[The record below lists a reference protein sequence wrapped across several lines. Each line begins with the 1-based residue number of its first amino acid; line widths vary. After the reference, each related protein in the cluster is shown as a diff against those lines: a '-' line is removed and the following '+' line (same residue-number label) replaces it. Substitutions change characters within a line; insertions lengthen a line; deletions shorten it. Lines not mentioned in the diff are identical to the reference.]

1 MPPPAPSPAAVPAHR
16 PPPPAP
22 APDGRPL
29 TQLLHDWQAGDRQ
42 ALRQLL
48 AWVQGELLR
57 LAQSRL
63 RGQDSPSLAAEDL
76 LQEALVK
83 LMARPPDWQ
92 DRQHFFATVSLVM
105 RQVLVDHARSR
116 LAAKR
121 AGGASW
127 QLVDWTLG
135 DLGEEAQTADLLTL
149 DRLLQQLEREDE
161 RAAQVVQLTYFV
173 GLERE
178 EIASVMALSVAT
190 VDREL
195 RHARAW
201 LSAGLGRSSL
211 EA

>member
-1 MPPPAPSPAAVPAHR
+1 M
-16 PPPPAP
+16 
-22 APDGRPL
+22 
-29 TQLLHDWQAGDRQ
+29 
-42 ALRQLL
+42 
-48 AWVQGELLR
+48 QGELLR

-63 RGQDSPSLAAEDL
+63 RGQDSPSLATEDL

-121 AGGASW
+121 AGGAGW

>member
-1 MPPPAPSPAAVPAHR
+1 
-16 PPPPAP
+16 
-22 APDGRPL
+22 
-29 TQLLHDWQAGDRQ
+29 LLQNWQAGDGQ

-63 RGQDSPSLAAEDL
+63 RGHDSPSLAAEDL

-83 LMARPPDWQ
+83 LMARPPDWH

-105 RQVLVDHARSR
+105 RQVLVDHARNR
-116 LAAKR
+116 MAAKR
-121 AGGASW
+121 AGGAGW
-127 QLVDWTLG
+127 RLVDWTLG
-135 DLGEEAQTADLLTL
+135 ELGEPGEEAQTADLLTL
-149 DRLLQQLEREDE
+149 DRLLQQLEVEDA

>member
-1 MPPPAPSPAAVPAHR
+1 MKPSAPVPDAATPAPPADP
-16 PPPPAP
+16 
-22 APDGRPL
+22 RPL
-29 TQLLHDWQAGDRQ
+29 TQLLHDWQAGDGQ

-63 RGQDSPSLAAEDL
+63 RGQDSPSLAADDL
-76 LQEALVK
+76 LQESLLK
-83 LMARPPDWQ
+83 LLARPPAWN
-92 DRQHFFATVSLVM
+92 DRQHFFATVSLAM

-116 LAAKR
+116 QAAKR
-121 AGGASW
+121 AGGAGW
-127 QLVDWTLG
+127 QLVDWTL
-135 DLGEEAQTADLLTL
+135 DELGEEAQTADLLTL
-149 DRLLQQLEREDE
+149 EQLLQQLEAEDP

-178 EIASVMALSVAT
+178 EIAAVMGLSVAT

-201 LSAGLGRSSL
+201 LSVGLGRAGL

>member
-1 MPPPAPSPAAVPAHR
+1 MKTPAPSPAIPA
-16 PPPPAP
+16 A
-22 APDGRPL
+22 DGRPL
-29 TQLLHDWQAGDRQ
+29 TRLLHDWQAGDGQ

-63 RGQDSPSLAAEDL
+63 RGADTPSLAAEDL
-76 LQEALVK
+76 LQEALLK
-83 LMARPPDWQ
+83 LMARPPDWH

-121 AGGASW
+121 AGGAGW
-127 QLVDWTLG
+127 QLVDWTLS
-135 DLGEEAQTADLLTL
+135 DVGEESQTADLLTL
-149 DRLLQQLEREDE
+149 ERLLQQLEVEDA

-201 LSAGLGRSSL
+201 LSAGLGRAGL